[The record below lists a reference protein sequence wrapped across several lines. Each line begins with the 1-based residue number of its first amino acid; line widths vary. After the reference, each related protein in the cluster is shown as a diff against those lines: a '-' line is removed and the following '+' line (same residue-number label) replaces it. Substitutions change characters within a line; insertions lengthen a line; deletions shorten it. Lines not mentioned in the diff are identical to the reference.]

1 MNHSLVAVRHGARR
15 APVIRNDRREEYL
28 SDVNALAAFGSVQ
41 LKTQNSKLKTQNAE
55 LGFGWPF
62 LS

>member
-41 LKTQNSKLKTQNAE
+41 LKTQNAE